1 MAQGMGPTVLKSNAL
16 ISIPDKT
23 VYRVRADGDIV
34 WRKTAHKNRLIGR
47 PWPFVA
53 QVVGNRLVAI
63 GSGRLSS
70 RRDLVLR
77 KVTVPACQSMSV
89 NASLAI
95 SLARNPRSSAQRTI
109 A

>member
-1 MAQGMGPTVLKSNAL
+1 MAKGMGPTVLKSNAL

-53 QVVGNRLVAI
+53 QVVGNRLAGGYWQRQAI
-63 GSGRLSS
+63 
-70 RRDLVLR
+70 
-77 KVTVPACQSMSV
+77 
-89 NASLAI
+89 LA
-95 SLARNPRSSAQRTI
+95 ARFGTP
-109 A
+109 